1 MEAHNEIGKRIRAL
15 RKEKGLSQAEFA
27 KTVGIS
33 QPHLSRV
40 ENGYENI
47 SKSVQELIAIR
58 FSLTVGGDEQ

>member
-1 MEAHNEIGKRIRAL
+1 MDLHMDIGEQIKAL

-40 ENGYENI
+40 ENGHENI

-58 FSLTVGGDEQ
+58 FSLIVGGDKQ

>member
-1 MEAHNEIGKRIRAL
+1 MEAHNDIGKRIKEL

-47 SKSVQELIAIR
+47 SKSVQELISIR
-58 FSLTVGGDEQ
+58 FSLTVGGDKQ

>member
-1 MEAHNEIGKRIRAL
+1 METRDDIGKRIKEL
-15 RKEKGLSQAEFA
+15 RKKKGLSQAEFA

-47 SKSVQELIAIR
+47 SKSVQELITIR
-58 FSLTVGGDEQ
+58 FSLTVGGDKQ

>member
-1 MEAHNEIGKRIRAL
+1 MKMHNDIGKRIKAL

-27 KTVGIS
+27 KAVGIS

-58 FSLTVGGDEQ
+58 FSLTVGGDKQ

>member
-1 MEAHNEIGKRIRAL
+1 METHNDIGKRIKAL

-27 KTVGIS
+27 KAVGIS

-58 FSLTVGGDEQ
+58 FPLTVGGDNR